1 MCVTRWKAVPGLG
14 WGQTAGRALGHC
26 SELSQHR
33 RARDTGPGECRAR
46 REALGAQQHA
56 APADTLGFARWPR
69 RRKRAQQGRLT
80 RVRAKWGGGRSRTA
94 SLGGNSGKSHQ
105 QGHRPPRP
113 GPWGSEGQRCWD
125 LESRVGCPGRGPRKE
140 RGPCWGPGALCS
152 LAGREPED
160 QHRAPPSCPPRP
172 EGAPPGPG
180 RSQRQAEHPLLLGS
194 LGGPPGRRPGRGQ
207 ARGRAPGEAVARSPA
222 CGHWTV
228 QTPFCRRLHKWRELE
243 LSRVKC
249 LSS

>member
-1 MCVTRWKAVPGLG
+1 MVCVTRWKAVPGLG

-33 RARDTGPGECRAR
+33 RARDTGPGECQAR

-56 APADTLGFARWPR
+56 APADSLGFARWPL

-80 RVRAKWGGGRSRTA
+80 RVQAKWGEGGGRSRTA

-125 LESRVGCPGRGPRKE
+125 LESRVGLPWART
-140 RGPCWGPGALCS
+140 
-152 LAGREPED
+152 
-160 QHRAPPSCPPRP
+160 Q
-172 EGAPPGPG
+172 EGAG
-180 RSQRQAEHPLLLGS
+180 SVLGS
-194 LGGPPGRRPGRGQ
+194 RRSLHPGWAGARESALGSSLLPPTSGRC
-207 ARGRAPGEAVARSPA
+207 PA
-222 CGHWTV
+222 GT
-228 QTPFCRRLHKWRELE
+228 R
-243 LSRVKC
+243 
-249 LSS
+249 